1 MLDALGSGLPVL
13 NQILNAGNAVTAFS
27 LLLYSLTFNPR
38 ERAARILALLLGC
51 LAVVY
56 ATDVMAETASF
67 ESEQQVWLRV
77 QWVGIAFIPAGYM
90 HLSDALLA
98 ATGRPSRGR
107 RYRIIRVG
115 YLLSL
120 ASFVVAALTNELV
133 ADLNQLGPVAF
144 LSPGRLFPAFAG
156 FFFLSLAFTGY
167 NLWRAYKRCLTS
179 VSRRRMR
186 YLMFGSLAPFL
197 GAFPFLTSG
206 GSFVLKAPWITWA
219 TLAALNVAVAIQI
232 VMMTYAVAYFGVSF
246 PDRVV
251 KSRLFQWLLR
261 GPVVASTTLAV
272 TVVVDRIGAR
282 LGLENSRAVP
292 LFMVATILS
301 LQYVITL
308 VRPTIERWLFYGQ
321 DRDDV
326 SRLHL
331 LEDRLLTTG
340 DLRQYLE
347 AILNAACDLT
357 GAPSAFVAAIGEQGV
372 ELEVA
377 VGPDD
382 PLQAASVSPPSLI
395 TDRKQEVP
403 GFGPLFRWDRYWLAP
418 LLATDTAELVGVLGL
433 HLTSDN
439 LELETESIEALS
451 LVRER
456 ASVALTD
463 RALQREVFS
472 AVDRLVPQVEAIQRM
487 RAAARYGG
495 VQALTIPMEELP
507 GDADLANLVRE
518 ALGHYW
524 GGPRLTESPLMRLR
538 VVREAV
544 AEHEGNP
551 VNALRATLRRA
562 IDQVRP
568 HGERRL
574 TGEWMLYN
582 ILEMKFLEGRK
593 VRDVASRLAM
603 SEADLYRKQ
612 RVAIES
618 VARAM
623 AEMER
628 EARAAAQSSSGG

>member
-1 MLDALGSGLPVL
+1 MLDALGSSLPVL

-120 ASFVVAALTNELV
+120 ASFVGAALTTELV

-144 LSPGRLFPAFAG
+144 LSPGRVFPAFAG
-156 FFFLSLAFTGY
+156 FFFLSLAFAGY

-272 TVVVDRIGAR
+272 TVVVNR
-282 LGLENSRAVP
+282 
-292 LFMVATILS
+292 
-301 LQYVITL
+301 
-308 VRPTIERWLFYGQ
+308 
-321 DRDDV
+321 
-326 SRLHL
+326 
-331 LEDRLLTTG
+331 
-340 DLRQYLE
+340 
-347 AILNAACDLT
+347 
-357 GAPSAFVAAIGEQGV
+357 
-372 ELEVA
+372 
-377 VGPDD
+377 
-382 PLQAASVSPPSLI
+382 
-395 TDRKQEVP
+395 
-403 GFGPLFRWDRYWLAP
+403 
-418 LLATDTAELVGVLGL
+418 
-433 HLTSDN
+433 
-439 LELETESIEALS
+439 
-451 LVRER
+451 
-456 ASVALTD
+456 
-463 RALQREVFS
+463 
-472 AVDRLVPQVEAIQRM
+472 
-487 RAAARYGG
+487 
-495 VQALTIPMEELP
+495 
-507 GDADLANLVRE
+507 
-518 ALGHYW
+518 
-524 GGPRLTESPLMRLR
+524 
-538 VVREAV
+538 
-544 AEHEGNP
+544 
-551 VNALRATLRRA
+551 
-562 IDQVRP
+562 
-568 HGERRL
+568 
-574 TGEWMLYN
+574 
-582 ILEMKFLEGRK
+582 
-593 VRDVASRLAM
+593 
-603 SEADLYRKQ
+603 
-612 RVAIES
+612 
-618 VARAM
+618 
-623 AEMER
+623 
-628 EARAAAQSSSGG
+628 